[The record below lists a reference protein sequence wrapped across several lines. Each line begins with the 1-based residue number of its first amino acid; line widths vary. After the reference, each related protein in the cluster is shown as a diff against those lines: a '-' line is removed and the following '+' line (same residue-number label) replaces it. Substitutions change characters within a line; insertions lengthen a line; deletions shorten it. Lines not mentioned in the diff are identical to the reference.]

1 MPLFR
6 TSVPLPSIFP
16 EITYQSQLLALGSCF
31 AETMGKQLTNRKFNV
46 AINPSG
52 IIYNPHSIAQL
63 IQQLLS
69 GEAYTQDDLFE
80 HNGLWHSYEHHSRF
94 SSSVKAETLSG
105 INQHFTAVAEKME
118 SYTHVV
124 ITLGTA
130 FVYKLKGFNK
140 IVANCHK
147 VPATHFVKERLTI
160 PQITLPL
167 VKAIKEWRQRNEN
180 LKVILTVSPVRHLK
194 DGIQENNLSKA
205 SLLLAVDQLCQQ
217 LQDVYYFP
225 SYEIQMDELRDYRFY
240 APDMAHP
247 SETAVDY
254 IWEQLSKVSFSDA
267 TQQIMKRVEKVV
279 QAAQHKPFHPDSKQ
293 HQHFVRKQL
302 EMIAALKNEINGL
315 EEEEQCF
322 LGQLIEG

>member
-6 TSVPLPSIFP
+6 TSVLLPSVFP

-31 AETMGKQLTNRKFNV
+31 AETMGKQLVNRKFN
-46 AINPSG
+46 ASINPSG

-63 IQQLLS
+63 IQRLLS

-94 SSSVKAETLSG
+94 SSTTKAETLDM
-105 INQHFTAVAEKME
+105 INRCFMAVAEKME
-118 SYTHVV
+118 HYTHVV

-130 FVYKLKGFNK
+130 SVYKLKGFDK

-147 VPATHFVKERLTI
+147 VPAAHFVKERLAI

-167 VKAIKEWRQRNEN
+167 GKAIREWRQINKE
-180 LKVILTVSPVRHLK
+180 LKVILTLSPVRHLK

-217 LQDVYYFP
+217 LQNVHYFP

-240 APDMAHP
+240 ASDMAHP
-247 SETAVDY
+247 SEVAVDY
-254 IWEQLSKVSFSDA
+254 IWEQFSKVCFTDA
-267 TQQIMKRVEKVV
+267 TRQIMKRVEKVV
-279 QAAQHKPFHPDSKQ
+279 RATRHKPFHPQSEA
-293 HQHFVRKQL
+293 HQQFVRKQL
-302 EMIAALKNEINGL
+302 EVITALKKEVNGL
-315 EEEEQCF
+315 EGEEQCF
-322 LGQLIEG
+322 LEQLID